1 MKCCLVCTD
10 SSIHSHTIARGLN
23 SFMPPAGTSSTFTLT
38 WMGLRS
44 ATLEL
49 SPICQLSNQSFAK
62 LCVHFV
68 LFQMHNL
75 KWQTNRG
82 FGHAGEGGWGCPVLP
97 VNFGPLSPLLGIV
110 VRGGG
115 WQGMARPKLVKSS
128 RADLCPDSG
137 LRNSLTNLVHLSQ
150 VNGGEKYLSRAKL
163 ARQKQSQPDV
173 LGLWPHMFYCKI
185 GDNNI

>member
-82 FGHAGEGGWGCPVLP
+82 FGHAGEGGWDRPVLP
-97 VNFGPLSPLLGIV
+97 ANSGPLSRCWALWSEAGG
-110 VRGGG
+110 RGE
-115 WQGMARPKLVKSS
+115 WQDQCFSS
-128 RADLCPDSG
+128 RAEPTCVRIPDSG
-137 LRNSLTNLVHLSQ
+137 IP
-150 VNGGEKYLSRAKL
+150 KKKL
-163 ARQKQSQPDV
+163 FS
-173 LGLWPHMFYCKI
+173 
-185 GDNNI
+185 